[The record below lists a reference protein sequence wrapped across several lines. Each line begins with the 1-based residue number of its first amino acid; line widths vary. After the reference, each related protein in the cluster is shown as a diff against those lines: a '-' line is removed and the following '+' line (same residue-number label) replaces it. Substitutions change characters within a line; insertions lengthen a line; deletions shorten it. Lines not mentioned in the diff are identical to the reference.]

1 MASAGSYGLSGRS
14 GPVAYWLKVAGSN
27 CIGPSAP
34 AEFGP
39 LCTPGSGERPWPDS
53 TSPIPASTDQGSPGQ
68 VWAASM
74 YQHQPG
80 RRDVRLGQRGRRAGQ
95 AGGAAVAAGGA
106 GLAVT
111 SRMIS
116 RGNATAAA
124 PAAVTAL
131 ITAGSVTRTAR
142 R

>member
-14 GPVAYWLKVAGSN
+14 GPVAYSLKVAGSN

-34 AEFGP
+34 AELAP

-74 YQHQPG
+74 YHISQAG
-80 RRDVRLGQRGRRAGQ
+80 GMSASASAVGGAGQ
-95 AGGAAVAAGGA
+95 AGRGGQWRRAG
-106 GLAVT
+106 
-111 SRMIS
+111 
-116 RGNATAAA
+116 RGW
-124 PAAVTAL
+124 
-131 ITAGSVTRTAR
+131 R
-142 R
+142 